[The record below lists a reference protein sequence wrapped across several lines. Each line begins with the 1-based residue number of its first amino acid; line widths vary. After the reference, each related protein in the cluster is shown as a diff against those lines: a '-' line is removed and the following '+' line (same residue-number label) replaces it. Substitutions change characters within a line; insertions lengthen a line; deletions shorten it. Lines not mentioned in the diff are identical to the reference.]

1 MKESLINRSGRHFLQ
16 IPGPSNVPERVLRA
30 IDRAIIDHR
39 GPDFAKL
46 TFRLLEKLKWIF
58 KTSQDVIIYPSSGTG
73 AWEAALVNVLNPGD
87 KILAYETGFFATM
100 WKQLAETIGF
110 QVDWVESNWRH
121 GVDLDAIKLK
131 LEQDTDHTI
140 KAVMVV
146 HNETSNGITSNLFG
160 VRKVLDSVNH
170 PALLLADIVSSLG
183 TCDYRHDEWG
193 VDVAICASQKGLM
206 LPPGLGFNV
215 ISEKAKIA
223 AKKSK
228 FKKYYWSWEQ
238 IMELNKK
245 GFYPYTPASGLF
257 TGLDESLDMLQEEG
271 LEAIFKRHDNYSKAT
286 RIALDHWGLEN
297 YCMVPEQY
305 SQSVTA
311 ILIPDGYDADQL
323 MATILERFNMSLG
336 SGLGK
341 LKGKVFRIGHLG
353 DLNELTLLGTLAGVE
368 MGLELC
374 GVPFNKGGVQ
384 LAMNFFTSSQ
394 T

>member
-1 MKESLINRSGRHFLQ
+1 
-16 IPGPSNVPERVLRA
+16 
-30 IDRAIIDHR
+30 
-39 GPDFAKL
+39 
-46 TFRLLEKLKWIF
+46 
-58 KTSQDVIIYPSSGTG
+58 
-73 AWEAALVNVLNPGD
+73 
-87 KILAYETGFFATM
+87 
-100 WKQLAETIGF
+100 
-110 QVDWVESNWRH
+110 
-121 GVDLDAIKLK
+121 
-131 LEQDTDHTI
+131 
-140 KAVMVV
+140 
-146 HNETSNGITSNLFG
+146 
-160 VRKVLDSVNH
+160 
-170 PALLLADIVSSLG
+170 
-183 TCDYRHDEWG
+183 
-193 VDVAICASQKGLM
+193 
-206 LPPGLGFNV
+206 
-215 ISEKAKIA
+215 
-223 AKKSK
+223 
-228 FKKYYWSWEQ
+228 
-238 IMELNKK
+238 MELNKK

-271 LEAIFKRHDNYSKAT
+271 LEAVFKRHDNYSKAT

-341 LKGKVFRIGHLG
+341 LKSKVFRIGHLG

-384 LAMNFFTSSQ
+384 QAMNFFTSLQ